1 MGPKA
6 NEESVN
12 LGQRSEQYLVQQK
25 SHAPFFEG
33 VDVSSNIDGVCRK
46 PKPKIIM
53 KRNRIGNCDDFY
65 MRLFINRPMAKGK
78 YQ

>member
-1 MGPKA
+1 MPSPPSCMGPKA

-33 VDVSSNIDGVCRK
+33 VDVSSNIDGVACAENQN
-46 PKPKIIM
+46 PK
-53 KRNRIGNCDDFY
+53 
-65 MRLFINRPMAKGK
+65 LL
-78 YQ
+78 

>member
-33 VDVSSNIDGVCRK
+33 VDVSSNIDGVACAENQN
-46 PKPKIIM
+46 PK
-53 KRNRIGNCDDFY
+53 
-65 MRLFINRPMAKGK
+65 LL
-78 YQ
+78 